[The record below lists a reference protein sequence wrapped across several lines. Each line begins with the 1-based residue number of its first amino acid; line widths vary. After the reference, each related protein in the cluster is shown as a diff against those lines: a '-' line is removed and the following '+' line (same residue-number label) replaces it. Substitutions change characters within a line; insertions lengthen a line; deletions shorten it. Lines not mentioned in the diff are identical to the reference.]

1 MHIRKLKIFSFICLT
16 SILLYEIKPVMAQQE
31 EPKNILVIFSMNQ
44 GVVAYQ
50 LILENFKN
58 VLREEYNKPFK
69 LFIEYLDVGK
79 FPNISYQQFLF
90 DQINAKYN
98 NINLD
103 LVVCVGPSIIT
114 YIDNYAAQY
123 LKEIPAISLDFKD
136 PFDPQK
142 KYSLNSKT
150 TQILAEVDAK
160 SNFELAFKLFPNH
173 NSVYVISGSA
183 KVDNFLHRIVMS
195 AAGQYE
201 KSKKIYY
208 WSDITMEVL
217 LEEAPNI
224 PDESIIIIPSF
235 SKDALG
241 TTYNTAEVIR
251 LVAQKT
257 KAPIFVLL
265 DTPFGEGA
273 FGGYVSSMKF
283 IGIKTGKAAIK
294 ILNGNDPQSVVVDDI
309 ELNRYMFDWKELNK
323 WQLLNSDLIPENSI
337 ILNEEI
343 VFIDKYK
350 WALLAGILFLIF
362 QSLLIANLFRLN
374 KKQRIMTHQIIE
386 SETKYRELVREDRLQ
401 RMAELTASLSHELNQ
416 PLTAI
421 LSGAQAGI
429 RFINSNRAN
438 QETIKEL
445 FQNIVEDD
453 KRAASIISSVRSMMK
468 LEKRE
473 KEKVELNS
481 LINEVVQIF
490 KGEASKQ
497 KIRLEIDLQESPVF
511 IFADLI
517 QIQQVLLNFLFNASH
532 AMEGVDPQKKIIR
545 ISETLSDSSVT
556 IKVRD
561 YGIGIK
567 KEIKETIFKPFTTTR
582 DNGFGIGLAISKS
595 IIEAH
600 KGKISAENNP
610 DAGAT
615 FTFELKLWEDEK

>member
-1 MHIRKLKIFSFICLT
+1 MIFLFSEIR
-16 SILLYEIKPVMAQQE
+16 PVLAQQE

-69 LFIEYLDVGK
+69 LFTEYLDLGK
-79 FPNISYQQFLF
+79 FPNISYQQFIF
-90 DQINAKYN
+90 DQINAKYK

-114 YIDNYAAQY
+114 LIDDYAEQY
-123 LKEIPAISLDFKD
+123 LKEIPAISLDFRD

-150 TQILAEVDAK
+150 TKILLDIDAK
-160 SNFELAFKLFPNH
+160 SNFELAFKLFPKTS
-173 NSVYVISGSA
+173 SVYVISGSSNVDKFILKIVRNASLEYA
-183 KVDNFLHRIVMS
+183 KF
-195 AAGQYE
+195 
-201 KSKKIYY
+201 KKINF
-208 WSDITMEVL
+208 WQDIPMDVL
-217 LEEAPNI
+217 LEEVSHI
-224 PDESIIIIPSF
+224 PDKSIIIIPSF
-235 SKDALG
+235 SQDALG
-241 TTYNTAEVIR
+241 TTYNTAEVVR

-257 KAPIFVLL
+257 NTPIFVLL

-273 FGGYVSSMKF
+273 LGGFVGSMKF
-283 IGIKTGKAAIK
+283 IGIKSGKAAIQ
-294 ILNGNDPQSVVVDDI
+294 ILNGADPQSVVVDDI
-309 ELNRYMFDWKELNK
+309 ELNRYMFDWKELKK
-323 WQLLNSDLIPENSI
+323 WDLINSDLIPNNSI
-337 ILNEEI
+337 ILNGEI
-343 VFIDKYK
+343 DFINKYM
-350 WALLAGILFLIF
+350 WIILVGILFLIF

-374 KKQRIMTHQIIE
+374 KKQKIMTQQIIE

-401 RMAELTASLSHELNQ
+401 RMAELTASLAHELNQ

-421 LSGAQAGI
+421 LSSAQAGI
-429 RFINSNRAN
+429 RFINSNRAD

-497 KIRLEIDLQESPVF
+497 KIRLEVDLLESPVF
-511 IFADLI
+511 IFADSI

-532 AMEGVDPQKKIIR
+532 AMEGVDPQKKLIR
-545 ISETLSDSSVT
+545 ISETLSDSSVI

-610 DAGAT
+610 DEGAT
-615 FTFELKLWEDEK
+615 FSLELKLWRDEK